1 MSPRPDSIELN
12 INGHKIAAIRHHDPE
27 TEQSVRLL
35 CLHGWLDNA
44 NSFVPL
50 MPFLPSTDLVAI
62 DLPGHGY
69 SDHLDG
75 GYSMTEMAWWT
86 LAVMRSLG
94 WQQCHL
100 MGHSLGACIAPV
112 VAVAMPDAIE
122 SLVMIDA
129 SGPLSEAAM
138 LLPARLQQ
146 SMQDRFEPEKFVS
159 RTFDSKQLAVA
170 ARLKATDMDTSSAQL
185 IVDRQLEST
194 QDGYRW
200 KFDPRLRMTSPQYQT
215 EEQVL
220 AILSAVECPTLTILA
235 ENGFLAGR
243 RNTESRLD
251 SLQRREVIT
260 LAGNHHFHMD
270 SPEPVAAAVNRFLGT
285 RPALGG

>member
-1 MSPRPDSIELN
+1 MSPRPESTILD
-12 INGHKIAAIRHHDPE
+12 INGRKIAAIRHRDPE
-27 TEQSVRLL
+27 IDQPLRML

-50 MPFLPSTDLVAI
+50 MPFLPSIDLVAI
-62 DLPGHGY
+62 DLPGHGH

-75 GYSMTEMAWWT
+75 GYSITDMTWWT
-86 LAVMRSLG
+86 LAVLQALD

-100 MGHSLGACIAPV
+100 LGHSLGACIAPV
-112 VAVAMPDAIE
+112 VAVANPGVIE
-122 SLVMIDA
+122 TLTMIDA
-129 SGPLSEAAM
+129 SGPLSETPM
-138 LLPARLQQ
+138 LLPARLKQ
-146 SMQDRFEPEKFVS
+146 SMQDRFQSEKFAS
-159 RTFDSKQLAVA
+159 RTFASKELAVA
-170 ARLKATDMDTSSAQL
+170 ARLKATTMEMSSARL

-200 KFDPRLRMTSPQYQT
+200 QFDPRLRMTSPQYQT

-220 AILSAVECPTLTILA
+220 AILGAVECPTLTILA

-243 RNTESRLD
+243 RNTESRLGR
-251 SLQRREVIT
+251 LQRRETIT

-270 SPEPVAAAVNRFLGT
+270 SPEPVAAAINRFLGT